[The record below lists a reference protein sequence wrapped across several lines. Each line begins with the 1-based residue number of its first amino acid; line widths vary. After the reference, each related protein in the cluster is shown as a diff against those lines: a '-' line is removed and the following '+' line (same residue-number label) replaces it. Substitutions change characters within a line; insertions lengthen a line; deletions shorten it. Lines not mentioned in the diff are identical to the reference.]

1 MSKVKENFIKTIE
14 SLSYDI
20 DEEVKNKESIL
31 ILKDVTQK
39 YIELFG
45 TDDLNEN
52 DKICIQNILSD
63 CNPCN
68 VFQERIIRKD

>member
-1 MSKVKENFIKTIE
+1 MSKVRENFIKAIE

-20 DEEVKNKESIL
+20 DEEVKNKESIS

-39 YIELFG
+39 YVELFG

-52 DKICIQNILSD
+52 DKICIQSILSA
-63 CNPCN
+63 CNPRN
-68 VFQERIIRKD
+68 VFKEKNN